1 MGSVSI
7 QVNHKSSTP
16 IRTQIAEAYAQSIKE
31 GKLKPG
37 TRLPSIRA
45 LAARLK
51 VSPATVV
58 AAYRELSAGGFAFSS
73 PRSAFCVAGNQSGSA
88 GIRAQLPLGRIEPDL
103 RIHPVEEFMKIL
115 APLAV
120 EDLSI
125 GGYEDYRGFA
135 GLRDLLADMDRRDG
149 ILSEP
154 GNGMIIT
161 SGAQQAIALAARS
174 LGAGARVAV
183 EDPCYPGARVA
194 FRNAGCELVPVSTTN
209 DGPDPDALKRIA
221 APGSVAA
228 FYCCPTYGN
237 PRGWTWSAESRLRVL
252 EAAKTGGFAIL
263 EDDFLGDLDYLGE
276 KPKRLA
282 SLAAHF
288 TGVRVIRIRTFSK
301 CLLPALRLAEVSG
314 ECDFIA
320 KMLAQKVSDDIGSS
334 AIMQRGLARFIA
346 DGRYDA
352 HLVRVRPRYR
362 AAREALRSAFTDR
375 SIIGGDLRF
384 DDPPAG
390 LCLLGY
396 LPKGVELKRFAD
408 ECAKDGVSIGLGN
421 EYWLDGWTG
430 RSADRVADSTA
441 GCDSFRIGFGS
452 LSPEEVFRA
461 ATVLRNAAARAKEN
475 AFDYTL
481 I

>member
-16 IRTQIAEAYAQSIKE
+16 IRTQIANAYAESIKE
-31 GKLKPG
+31 GRLKPG

-45 LAARLK
+45 LATRLK
-51 VSPATVV
+51 VSPATIV
-58 AAYRELSAGGFAFSS
+58 AAYRELSDGGFAIAS
-73 PRSAFCVAGNQSGSA
+73 PRSAFCVAGNQNA
-88 GIRAQLPLGRIEPDL
+88 APGIRARLPLGRIEPDL
-103 RIHPVEEFMKIL
+103 RIHPVEEFMKTLGTL
-115 APLAV
+115 AA

-135 GLRDLLADMDRRDG
+135 ALRELLADMDRRDG

-174 LGAGARVAV
+174 FGAGSRIAV

-194 FRNAGCELVPVSTTN
+194 FRNAGCELVPVRTTN
-209 DGPDPDALKRIA
+209 DGPDPEALKRIA
-221 APGSVAA
+221 SSGSVAA

-237 PRGWTWSAESRLRVL
+237 PQGWTWSAEARLRVL
-252 EAAKTGGFAIL
+252 EAAKAGGFAIL
-263 EDDFLGDLDYLGE
+263 EDDYLGDLDYLGE

-282 SLAAHF
+282 AHAADF
-288 TGVRVIRIRTFSK
+288 PGVRVIRIRTFSK
-301 CLLPALRLAEVSG
+301 CLLPALRLAEVAGNS
-314 ECDFIA
+314 EFIA

-346 DGRYDA
+346 EGRYDA

-362 AAREALRSAFTDR
+362 AAREALRSAFSDR
-375 SIIGGDLRF
+375 SIIGRDLRF

-396 LPKGVELKRFAD
+396 LSEGIELKRFAA
-408 ECAKDGVSIGLGN
+408 ECEKDGVSIGLGN
-421 EYWLDGWTG
+421 EYWLDGWAG
-430 RSADRVADSTA
+430 RGEGRAA
-441 GCDSFRIGFGS
+441 GGDSFRIGFGS
-452 LSPEEVFRA
+452 LSPEEVLRA
-461 ATVLRNAAARAKEN
+461 AAVFRKAAARAKEN
-475 AFDYTL
+475 AVDYDL

>member
-16 IRTQIAEAYAQSIKE
+16 IRTQIANAYAESIKE

-51 VSPATVV
+51 VSPATIV
-58 AAYRELSAGGFAFSS
+58 AAYRELSDGGFAIAS
-73 PRSAFCVAGNQSGSA
+73 PRSAFCVAGNQSAAPGV
-88 GIRAQLPLGRIEPDL
+88 RAQLPLGRIEPDL

-115 APLAV
+115 GVLAA
-120 EDLSI
+120 EDPSI
-125 GGYEDYRGFA
+125 GGYEDYRGCA
-135 GLRDLLADMDRRDG
+135 ALRELLAEMDRRDG
-149 ILSEP
+149 IGSEP

-161 SGAQQAIALAARS
+161 SGAQQAIALAGRS
-174 LGAGARVAV
+174 FGAGTRIAV

-194 FRNAGCELVPVSTTN
+194 FRNAGCELVPVRMAN
-209 DGPDPDALKRIA
+209 DGPDPESLKRIA
-221 APGSVAA
+221 SPGTVAA

-237 PRGWTWSAESRLRVL
+237 PRGWTWSEESRLRVL
-252 EAAKTGGFAIL
+252 DAAKTGGFMIL

-282 SLAAHF
+282 SLAASF
-288 TGVRVIRIRTFSK
+288 PGVNVIRIRTFSK

-314 ECDFIA
+314 NPEFIA

-346 DGRYDA
+346 EGRYDA

-362 AAREALRSAFTDR
+362 AAREALRSAFSDR
-375 SIIGGDLRF
+375 SIIGNDLRF

-396 LPKGVELKRFAD
+396 LPQNIELKRFAA
-408 ECAKDGVSIGLGN
+408 ECAKDGVSIGLGT
-421 EYWLDGWTG
+421 EYWLDGWAG
-430 RSADRVADSTA
+430 SGENSAA
-441 GCDSFRIGFGS
+441 GGDSFRIGFGS
-452 LSPEEVFRA
+452 LSPEEIMRA
-461 ATVLRNAAARAKEN
+461 AAVFKNAAARAKEN
-475 AFDYTL
+475 AVDYSL

>member
-7 QVNHKSSTP
+7 QINHKSTTP
-16 IRTQIAEAYAQSIKE
+16 IRSQIANAYAEAIKD
-31 GKLKPG
+31 GRLKPG
-37 TRLPSIRA
+37 IRLPSIRA
-45 LAARLK
+45 LAIRLK
-51 VSPATVV
+51 VSPATIV
-58 AAYRELSAGGFAFSS
+58 AAYRELSDAGFALAS
-73 PRSAFCVAGNQSGSA
+73 PRSAFCVAGNQSAAPGV
-88 GIRAQLPLGRIEPDL
+88 RTHLPLNRIEPDL

-115 APLAV
+115 GTLAS

-135 GLRDLLADMDRRDG
+135 GLRELLADMDRRDG
-149 ILSEP
+149 IQSEP

-174 LGAGARVAV
+174 LGLGAKVAV

-194 FRNAGCELVPVSTTN
+194 FRNAGSELVPVRTSN
-209 DGPDPDALKRIA
+209 DGPEPDALKKIA
-221 APGSVAA
+221 EPGCVAA
-228 FYCCPTYGN
+228 LYCCPTYGN
-237 PRGWTWSAESRLRVL
+237 PRGYTWSVESRLRVL
-252 EAAKTGGFAIL
+252 EAAKTGGFIIM

-276 KPKRLA
+276 KTERLA
-282 SLAAHF
+282 ALARDF
-288 TGVRVIRIRTFSK
+288 PGVRVIRIRTFSK
-301 CLLPALRLAEVSG
+301 CLLPALRLAEAAG
-314 ECDFIA
+314 DPEFIA

-362 AAREALRSAFTDR
+362 AAREALRTALSDR
-375 SIIGGDLRF
+375 LLIGSELRF

-390 LCLLGY
+390 MCLLGH
-396 LPKGVELKRFAD
+396 LPRDVELRRFAS
-408 ECAKDGVSIGLGN
+408 ECAKDGVSIGEGT
-421 EYWLDGWTG
+421 EYWLDGMT
-430 RSADRVADSTA
+430 VHNA

-452 LSPEEVFRA
+452 LSPEEILRAAAVFR
-461 ATVLRNAAARAKEN
+461 NAVQRAKEN
-475 AFDYTL
+475 AVEYSL